1 MLRTNSKKAID
12 NLKKWI
18 IDNFNIDAVNKG
30 DIIDGN
36 DFNSI
41 AMMIYKS
48 FCRCSWNCRNDFTW
62 FKSEQNAWEYCMAGL
77 PSFLG
82 TYKYYYSGSAIDV
95 LGDILEQTEEERNRY
110 TEAEAEKCMTYLL
123 YRTIKKGVIDKF
135 LEA

>member
-1 MLRTNSKKAID
+1 MLRTNSKKAIE

-18 IDNFNIDAVNKG
+18 VDNFNIDAVNKD

-41 AMMIYKS
+41 ATMIYKS
-48 FCRCSWNCRNDFTW
+48 FCRCLWNCREDFAR

-82 TYKYYYSGSAIDV
+82 TYKYYCGGGAIDV

-123 YRTIKKGVIDKF
+123 YRTVKKGVIDKF

>member
-18 IDNFNIDAVNKG
+18 IDNFNIDAVNK
-30 DIIDGN
+30 
-36 DFNSI
+36 
-41 AMMIYKS
+41 
-48 FCRCSWNCRNDFTW
+48 
-62 FKSEQNAWEYCMAGL
+62 
-77 PSFLG
+77 
-82 TYKYYYSGSAIDV
+82 
-95 LGDILEQTEEERNRY
+95 GDILEQTEEERNRY